1 MPLSRFFCTRWS
13 RLFRPLLGLMLLSLS
28 STWARATHLVGGEM
42 TYTHLGNN
50 QYQITL
56 TVYRDCGPTNTLGTG
71 FDDQVYVGLWDGTG
85 QVQPN
90 DVVTMGLAGSNV
102 SNVPVVLGNPC
113 GTPPEELCIEKAI
126 YTTVVSLPPTTYGW
140 DLIWQRCCRNPS
152 ISNLQNFGGTD
163 NPGATLVAHVPGD
176 VPGLT
181 DAHENS
187 APTFASLPPVA
198 VCANFEFIWDHSA
211 VDADGDE
218 LVYSLC
224 SPLDGGG
231 TGGGNGPDSPVPNP
245 PSTPPYQEVPFLP
258 GFSATNPVTGDPG
271 LSIDPATGVIT
282 GTPTMPGQYAIG
294 ICVSEYR
301 DGQLLNTTMRD
312 FQFNVTLCDPNL
324 DAVVAN
330 QTPQQF
336 CIGETITLENNSNNA
351 SSYAWDFGV
360 PGTNT
365 DVSDEYEPTFTW
377 PEPGDYLVSLVVNPG
392 WPCADTSEAL
402 FMVYPPLEP
411 EIVIAEF
418 QCLDGVELYDFEVNG
433 NIDGNA
439 SMEWAFEGGFPAQSV
454 AAGPEG
460 IDFGDT
466 DSWTATVTV
475 ENHGCDA
482 SAEFSWDAPP
492 NPVAAVED
500 QYQFCTGLTFD
511 FVNESTNATSFLWDF
526 GDADVGSPE
535 EGTSTDVNPTFT
547 YADTGTYVVTLT
559 AFADYACPDVTTADV
574 EIQYLLE
581 PAFDTPD
588 PDCFNDHL
596 FSMTGTASVDE
607 NTQYTW
613 DFGGATSYESVEGPV
628 VNGVIYASPGT
639 YAVSLTAEVPSVTG
653 CIQTYTAEVTAIAEP
668 TIDFDVAPLS
678 GCPPLAVT
686 VTNQSESETPTSYE
700 WTWGDGT
707 TSVTQGTTHYYDFP
721 GSFQIHL
728 DMQTGGYCE
737 RSLSLSSADLV
748 EVLPIPE
755 AGLTVTPDVVDIL
768 DPTVW
773 VSYAGNDEVDCFYS
787 FGDGNGLEGCYV
799 AYTYEEGGVF
809 TINQTVI
816 NEVGCAATATGEVT
830 VTGTVF
836 YAPNSFTPDGD
847 GLNDVWIP
855 VVTGIVSYKLE
866 VFNRWGELVFETL
879 DEKEPWLGQKGNDG
893 QHYCPNGMYFYRATY
908 VDKLNYPRVAEG
920 HLYINR

>member
-1 MPLSRFFCTRWS
+1 MRWS
-13 RLFRPLLGLMLLSLS
+13 HLFRPLLGLLLLSLS

-85 QVQPN
+85 QIQPN

-360 PGTNT
+360 PGQTQTSATNT
-365 DVSDEYEPTFTW
+365 SP
-377 PEPGDYLVSLVVNPG
+377 PSPGL
-392 WPCADTSEAL
+392 
-402 FMVYPPLEP
+402 
-411 EIVIAEF
+411 
-418 QCLDGVELYDFEVNG
+418 
-433 NIDGNA
+433 
-439 SMEWAFEGGFPAQSV
+439 
-454 AAGPEG
+454 
-460 IDFGDT
+460 
-466 DSWTATVTV
+466 
-475 ENHGCDA
+475 
-482 SAEFSWDAPP
+482 
-492 NPVAAVED
+492 
-500 QYQFCTGLTFD
+500 
-511 FVNESTNATSFLWDF
+511 
-526 GDADVGSPE
+526 
-535 EGTSTDVNPTFT
+535 
-547 YADTGTYVVTLT
+547 
-559 AFADYACPDVTTADV
+559 
-574 EIQYLLE
+574 
-581 PAFDTPD
+581 
-588 PDCFNDHL
+588 
-596 FSMTGTASVDE
+596 
-607 NTQYTW
+607 
-613 DFGGATSYESVEGPV
+613 
-628 VNGVIYASPGT
+628 SPGT
-639 YAVSLTAEVPSVTG
+639 TSCRWSSIRGGPA
-653 CIQTYTAEVTAIAEP
+653 P
-668 TIDFDVAPLS
+668 T
-678 GCPPLAVT
+678 
-686 VTNQSESETPTSYE
+686 
-700 WTWGDGT
+700 
-707 TSVTQGTTHYYDFP
+707 
-721 GSFQIHL
+721 
-728 DMQTGGYCE
+728 
-737 RSLSLSSADLV
+737 
-748 EVLPIPE
+748 LPRRCSWC
-755 AGLTVTPDVVDIL
+755 T
-768 DPTVW
+768 
-773 VSYAGNDEVDCFYS
+773 
-787 FGDGNGLEGCYV
+787 
-799 AYTYEEGGVF
+799 
-809 TINQTVI
+809 
-816 NEVGCAATATGEVT
+816 
-830 VTGTVF
+830 
-836 YAPNSFTPDGD
+836 
-847 GLNDVWIP
+847 
-855 VVTGIVSYKLE
+855 
-866 VFNRWGELVFETL
+866 R
-879 DEKEPWLGQKGNDG
+879 PWSQRL
-893 QHYCPNGMYFYRATY
+893 
-908 VDKLNYPRVAEG
+908 
-920 HLYINR
+920 